1 MNLPIIKLPHI
12 ALLALTAGALS
23 GCSAPKPPQRPTQPQ
38 VSQTSLAIMERVAL
52 AAKQCWFK
60 SGDADFRQ
68 YSLAPELVSFTG
80 RPRILVVPARN
91 PNDRPLLVVQAEGNP
106 GRIERFG
113 PLMQSP
119 LAQRIERDTAR
130 WASGSRA
137 C

>member
-1 MNLPIIKLPHI
+1 MKIPHI
-12 ALLALTAGALS
+12 ALLALTAGVMS
-23 GCSAPKPPQRPTQPQ
+23 SCSAKKPPQKPTQPQ

-113 PLMQSP
+113 PMMQSP
-119 LAQRIERDTAR
+119 LATRIERDTAR
-130 WASGSRA
+130 WASGSKA